1 MKRIRIAISIAL
13 PILGVF
19 QAANAQ
25 NISDPKIV
33 TYIQPIPGWNMRDE
47 FSVLNYLYMPT
58 IGGLGNDKILG
69 IKTIIHPDNNLE
81 AFDLTRQTGFRDNRS
96 EGRPWRNGGYTELFR
111 FDRQAGATNDFLAF
125 LDRGSCESDDPAACA
140 DFAGRNFF
148 TASYPAL
155 TSRTFTGTATNRGK
169 VKIDYVCTANCPAS
183 MTKTMWL
190 KLDTWNM
197 DAVPSRTFNPSG
209 ISPANVANMDAVIY
223 SDPGSGPQ
231 VDNLEHIAFKMRM
244 TSNND
249 PLTPQYR
256 GRGGILWFGKGCGP
270 ECMGQET
277 GESRLRLYAGHG
289 GSAVTAKKSSYRGMS
304 YIGIPEEGSITI
316 PYTSTGLANR
326 GWAKIE
332 YTGAASSASQPYFIR
347 TKAFALGPWSMPT
360 TFEAS
365 IPFSGS
371 GIDPY
376 RITGLSTIIR
386 SDKEDCG
393 PSCMPGWTFTNF
405 HRPDIGHKPQYS
417 AKTGGVTYLDGKA
430 GVIRVVMSF
439 VGSGN
444 EENYYVQNP
453 HYSDIRDL
461 NGQAYNRGY
470 VRVDYL
476 AADCQDGTG
485 GYTRGIIGS
494 FSANTDDCH
503 GVKGTGTAAN
513 FVIQTK
519 GPTLSTASDAL
530 YFAHKSKPYGT
541 YFTATA
547 KVMELENSGSAAK
560 AGVMMRL
567 NTNTTSYQA
576 SVVVTGNSVQFIR
589 RAINGTSI
597 TTVNNVTAPCWVRVE
612 KSFDTYKGFYS
623 LNGTNWTRIGP
634 DANITTSGGF
644 LVGLVA
650 TGSGLTT
657 SGFTNVSF

>member
-1 MKRIRIAISIAL
+1 
-13 PILGVF
+13 
-19 QAANAQ
+19 
-25 NISDPKIV
+25 
-33 TYIQPIPGWNMRDE
+33 
-47 FSVLNYLYMPT
+47 
-58 IGGLGNDKILG
+58 
-69 IKTIIHPDNNLE
+69 
-81 AFDLTRQTGFRDNRS
+81 
-96 EGRPWRNGGYTELFR
+96 
-111 FDRQAGATNDFLAF
+111 
-125 LDRGSCESDDPAACA
+125 
-140 DFAGRNFF
+140 
-148 TASYPAL
+148 
-155 TSRTFTGTATNRGK
+155 
-169 VKIDYVCTANCPAS
+169 

-190 KLDTWNM
+190 KLGTWNM
-197 DAVPSRTFNPSG
+197 DLEPSTTFAPSG

-244 TSNND
+244 TPNND

-270 ECMGQET
+270 ECMGQVT
-277 GESRLRLYAGHG
+277 GESRMRLYAGHG

-304 YIGIPEEGSITI
+304 YIGIPEEGSYTI

-371 GIDPY
+371 
-376 RITGLSTIIR
+376 
-386 SDKEDCG
+386 
-393 PSCMPGWTFTNF
+393 
-405 HRPDIGHKPQYS
+405 
-417 AKTGGVTYLDGKA
+417 VTYLDGKA

-494 FSANTDDCH
+494 FSANADDCH

-530 YFAHKSKPYGT
+530 YFAYKSKPYGT
-541 YFTATA
+541 NFIATA
-547 KVMELENSGSAAK
+547 KVRVS
-560 AGVMMRL
+560 
-567 NTNTTSYQA
+567 
-576 SVVVTGNSVQFIR
+576 IR
-589 RAINGTSI
+589 
-597 TTVNNVTAPCWVRVE
+597 
-612 KSFDTYKGFYS
+612 
-623 LNGTNWTRIGP
+623 
-634 DANITTSGGF
+634 
-644 LVGLVA
+644 
-650 TGSGLTT
+650 
-657 SGFTNVSF
+657 